1 LTRVIAGCKNPAL
14 KSKGE
19 AMKVPTDLM
28 RRVNAASAI
37 GEQHNV
43 ICINTESPL
52 ACHFVHTAYSRGGSM
67 SKFLRAVYCFV
78 FLCTAS
84 IAALAQLS
92 TATAFGNVTDSTGAE
107 ISNATV
113 VFTQTQ
119 TNFTRFTK
127 TNSQGE
133 YRAEFL
139 PVGPYTVKVDAPRFK
154 EIVQT
159 GILLTVTQQATL
171 NFSGWGT
178 TFRQQPL
185 LFHNLK
191 GEQFEVIPPVKGT
204 GLGFLM
210 KARGAAVG
218 DIFYP

>member
-1 LTRVIAGCKNPAL
+1 
-14 KSKGE
+14 
-19 AMKVPTDLM
+19 MKVPTDLM

-43 ICINTESPL
+43 IGINTESPL
-52 ACHFVHTAYSRGGSM
+52 ACHFVHTAYSCGGSM
-67 SKFLRAVYCFV
+67 ANFLRTVYCFV
-78 FLCTAS
+78 VLCTAS
-84 IAALAQLS
+84 IAALGQLS
-92 TATAFGNVTDSTGAE
+92 TATAFGNATDSTGAE

-119 TNFTRFTK
+119 TNFTRLTK

-139 PVGPYTVKVDAPRFK
+139 PVGPYTVRVDAPGFK
-154 EIVQT
+154 EIVQA

-178 TFRQQPL
+178 TFRQRPL

-191 GEQFEVIPPVKGT
+191 GEKFEVIPPVKGT
-204 GLGFLM
+204 GLAFLM

-218 DIFYP
+218 VMFYP